1 MLSLRLMYFISFW
14 NMVDLISLLLNL
26 TV

>member
-14 NMVDLISLLLNL
+14 NMVDLISILLNL